1 MTESWSERTEKIT
14 YNICQQ
20 TVLQPIGW
28 LNTCSDQNSHYL
40 LKQALMSS
48 RFAVTFLK
56 MTFRNGQLTW
66 TIIFTTWQAKQRESL
81 PYPRKLT
88 LLLTIS
94 HAAPIQISPTI
105 PSMSFIAFSFLNPV
119 SNQGLHV
126 AFGCHSSLFMLAPS
140 LSYVQLFVTPWPCS
154 PPGSSVH
161 GIFQA
166 RILEGAA
173 ISLSTGSSRTRDR
186 THVSYTGRQLL
197 CLWATREARRRSL
210 VFFNLD

>member
-20 TVLQPIGW
+20 TVFQPIGW
-28 LNTCSDQNSHYL
+28 LNTGSDQNNHYL

-66 TIIFTTWQAKQRESL
+66 TIIFNTWQAKQTESL

-88 LLLTIS
+88 LLLIIS
-94 HAAPIQISPTI
+94 HAAPIQTSPTVL
-105 PSMSFIAFSFLNPV
+105 SVSLIAFAFLSPV
-119 SNQGLHV
+119 SNQGLHA
-126 AFGCHSSLFMLAPS
+126 AFGCHSSLLMLAQS
-140 LSYVQLFVTPWPCS
+140 LSCVQLFVTPWPCS
-154 PPGSSVH
+154 PPGFSVH

-166 RILEGAA
+166 RILEWAA
-173 ISLSTGSSRTRDR
+173 ISLPTGSSRTRDR
-186 THVSYTGRQLL
+186 THVSYTGRQILYL
-197 CLWATREARRRSL
+197 
-210 VFFNLD
+210 

>member
-14 YNICQQ
+14 YSICQQ
-20 TVLQPIGW
+20 TVFQPIGW
-28 LNTCSDQNSHYL
+28 LNTGSDQNNHYL

-48 RFAVTFLK
+48 RFAVIFLK

-66 TIIFTTWQAKQRESL
+66 TIIFTTWQAKQTESL

-88 LLLTIS
+88 LFLIIS
-94 HAAPIQISPTI
+94 HAAPIQISPTVL
-105 PSMSFIAFSFLNPV
+105 SVSFIAFAFLSPV
-119 SNQGLHV
+119 FNQGLHA
-126 AFGCHSSLFMLAPS
+126 AFGCHSSLLMLAQS
-140 LSYVQLFVTPWPCS
+140 LSCVQLFVTPWPCS

-166 RILEGAA
+166 RILEWAA

-186 THVSYTGRQLL
+186 THVSYTSRQILYL
-197 CLWATREARRRSL
+197 
-210 VFFNLD
+210 

>member
-20 TVLQPIGW
+20 TVFQPIGW
-28 LNTCSDQNSHYL
+28 LNTGSDQNNHYL

-48 RFAVTFLK
+48 RFAVIFLK

-66 TIIFTTWQAKQRESL
+66 TIIFTTWQAKQTESL

-88 LLLTIS
+88 LFLIIS
-94 HAAPIQISPTI
+94 RAAPIQISPTVL
-105 PSMSFIAFSFLNPV
+105 SVSFIAFAFLSPV

-126 AFGCHSSLFMLAPS
+126 AFGCHSSLLMLAQS
-140 LSYVQLFVTPWPCS
+140 LSCVQLFVTPWPWS

-166 RILEGAA
+166 RILEWAA
-173 ISLSTGSSRTRDR
+173 ISLSTGSSWTRDR
-186 THVSYTGRQLL
+186 SHVSYTSRQILYL
-197 CLWATREARRRSL
+197 
-210 VFFNLD
+210 